1 MNRITALLFAF
12 AALLT
17 HVLVVHRDLGGT
29 FGAPYESVH
38 VAFRLARNL
47 VTEGSLHWW
56 RDPATAETVG
66 GLWSYPSPLL
76 VLISSVFERLYLP
89 VTRGV
94 QVTGIVSVLATVW
107 LCTRFDL
114 TRILSVVSAV
124 LLVSCGAVAAA
135 GGSGTEWPIVMA
147 LATTAFVA
155 VEKNRPF
162 AAAISLAL
170 LAVSSAA
177 SVVLVAILFVQSLLR
192 DELFGSPSRARRLL
206 FFLPAAAAL
215 ALAEWAGASLLHDV
229 KRTFTWAPDD
239 AAQGLAQLRDF
250 LVSTVSP
257 LLLIYPLVA
266 LFRREL
272 SPVGR
277 RALVIAVAWCAVT
290 VLGGGGPLTF
300 DLGFVPA
307 LPFAFIAIQEGLRMA
322 LDTYRPALERLAW
335 ISILTT
341 SVGSLAVNRFPGE
354 SPNAG
359 EQTVVARLLTPRANR
374 WPDSDRTLGRSSL
387 YSEVRDTNKLRR
399 IGGFLR
405 DRLPADATLLTP
417 WPGAIGYLA
426 NFRVMDMLGR
436 TDALPGYPPASW
448 SPSPPRAHLASAL
461 SEEPEYILPWLNG
474 IDVLLDE
481 QARSKL
487 PEYVLGLDPEDSPA
501 HREELNALLAPYEP
515 VVTVGRER
523 TTATPI
529 KPLLLL
535 RRAGTFTPPEVR
547 HRTRKGTLE
556 FVAGFAPPGPE
567 QPVAD
572 LPQVFDTIITAV
584 RADGSR
590 VVLDP
595 LGLERAT
602 LGESDRL
609 LTTNGLV
616 IDPRWDDAVSLLRI
630 PLQSL
635 RAEPRT
641 ERLEVRLLHHRLP
654 TDLGI
659 SDAAAPYVFEVR

>member
-29 FGAPYESVH
+29 FGAPYESAH

-47 VTEGSLHWW
+47 VTEGSVHWW

-192 DELFGSPSRARRLL
+192 DELFGSPSRARRVL

-215 ALAEWAGASLLHDV
+215 ALAEWAGASLLHDL

-307 LPFAFIAIQEGLRMA
+307 LL
-322 LDTYRPALERLAW
+322 
-335 ISILTT
+335 
-341 SVGSLAVNRFPGE
+341 
-354 SPNAG
+354 
-359 EQTVVARLLTPRANR
+359 
-374 WPDSDRTLGRSSL
+374 
-387 YSEVRDTNKLRR
+387 
-399 IGGFLR
+399 
-405 DRLPADATLLTP
+405 
-417 WPGAIGYLA
+417 
-426 NFRVMDMLGR
+426 
-436 TDALPGYPPASW
+436 
-448 SPSPPRAHLASAL
+448 
-461 SEEPEYILPWLNG
+461 
-474 IDVLLDE
+474 
-481 QARSKL
+481 
-487 PEYVLGLDPEDSPA
+487 
-501 HREELNALLAPYEP
+501 
-515 VVTVGRER
+515 
-523 TTATPI
+523 
-529 KPLLLL
+529 
-535 RRAGTFTPPEVR
+535 
-547 HRTRKGTLE
+547 
-556 FVAGFAPPGPE
+556 
-567 QPVAD
+567 
-572 LPQVFDTIITAV
+572 
-584 RADGSR
+584 
-590 VVLDP
+590 
-595 LGLERAT
+595 
-602 LGESDRL
+602 
-609 LTTNGLV
+609 
-616 IDPRWDDAVSLLRI
+616 
-630 PLQSL
+630 
-635 RAEPRT
+635 
-641 ERLEVRLLHHRLP
+641 
-654 TDLGI
+654 
-659 SDAAAPYVFEVR
+659 

>member
-17 HVLVVHRDLGGT
+17 HVLVVHRDLEGT
-29 FGAPYESVH
+29 FGAPYESAH

-47 VTEGSLHWW
+47 VTEGSVFWW

-76 VLISSVFERLYLP
+76 VFISSIFERLYLP

-147 LATTAFVA
+147 LGTTAFVA
-155 VEKNRPF
+155 IEKNRPIS
-162 AAAISLAL
+162 AALALAL
-170 LAVSSAA
+170 LAISSAA
-177 SVVLVAILFVQSLLR
+177 SVVLVAVLFVQSMRR
-192 DELFGSPSRARRLL
+192 DELFGSPSRARRVL

-215 ALAEWAGASLLHDV
+215 TLAEWAGASLIDDV
-229 KRTFTWAPDD
+229 KRAFSWPPLD
-239 AAQGLAQLRDF
+239 AARGLAQLRDF

-257 LLLIYPLVA
+257 ILLIYPLVA

-277 RALVIAVAWCAVT
+277 RALVIALAWCAVT

-300 DLGFVPA
+300 DLAFVPA

-322 LDTYRPALERLAW
+322 LDTYRPTVERLAW
-335 ISILTT
+335 ISILFT

-354 SPNAG
+354 SPNEG
-359 EQTVVARLLTPRANR
+359 DQTVVARLLAPRAER
-374 WPDSDRTLGRSSL
+374 WPESDRTLGRSSL

-405 DRLPADATLLTP
+405 DRLPEDATLLTP

-426 NFRVMDMLGR
+426 PFRVMDMLGR
-436 TDALPGYPPASW
+436 TDALPGYQPASW
-448 SPSPPRAHLASAL
+448 SPAPPRAHIAAAL
-461 SEEPEYILPWLNG
+461 SREPEYILPWLNG
-474 IDVLLDE
+474 LDVV
-481 QARSKL
+481 SKDGLESGL
-487 PEYVLGLDPEDSPA
+487 PEYILRIDAEDSPA
-501 HREELNALLAPYEP
+501 HREELSGLMSSYEP
-515 VVTVGRER
+515 VVTVGRQK
-523 TTATPI
+523 TAARLI
-529 KPLLLL
+529 DPLLLL
-535 RRAGTFTPPEVR
+535 RRVGTFTPPDIR
-547 HRTRKGTLE
+547 HRKRRGVLE
-556 FVAGFAPPGPE
+556 FVAGFAPPDPE
-567 QPVAD
+567 SPAAD

-595 LGLERAT
+595 LGLERT
-602 LGESDRL
+602 TPGEGDRL

-616 IDPRWDDAVSLLRI
+616 IDPRWPDAVCLLRI

-635 RAEPRT
+635 RAAPRT
-641 ERLEVRLLHHRLP
+641 ERVEVRLIHHRLP
-654 TDLGI
+654 AGSGI
-659 SDAAAPYVFEVR
+659 SDAAEPYVFEVR

>member
-17 HVLVVHRDLGGT
+17 HVLVVHRDDGGT
-29 FGAPYESVH
+29 FGAPYESAH

-47 VTEGSLHWW
+47 VTEGSVFWW

-76 VLISSVFERLYLP
+76 VFIGSVFERLYLP

-94 QVTGIVSVLATVW
+94 QVTGILSVLATVW

-135 GGSGTEWPIVMA
+135 GGSGTEWPFVMA
-147 LATTAFVA
+147 LGTTAFVA
-155 VEKNRPF
+155 IEKDRPV
-162 AAAISLAL
+162 AAALALAL
-170 LAVSSAA
+170 LAISSAA
-177 SVVLVAILFVQSLLR
+177 SVLLVLLLFVQSMLR
-192 DELFGSPSRARRLL
+192 PELFGSPSRTRRVL
-206 FFLPAAAAL
+206 FFLPAAATL
-215 ALAEWAGASLLHDV
+215 ALAEWAGASLLTDV
-229 KRTFTWAPDD
+229 ERIFTWAPED

-257 LLLIYPLVA
+257 ILLVYPLVA
-266 LFRREL
+266 LLRREL

-277 RALVIAVAWCAVT
+277 RALVIAISWCAVT

-300 DLGFVPA
+300 DLAFVPA

-322 LDTYRPALERLAW
+322 LDTYRPMLERVAW
-335 ISILTT
+335 ISILLT

-359 EQTVVARLLTPRANR
+359 EQTVVARLLAPRAER
-374 WPDSDRTLGRSSL
+374 WPEPDRTLGRPSL
-387 YSEVRDTNKLRR
+387 YSEVRDTNTLRH

-405 DRLPADATLLTP
+405 DRLPGDATLLTP

-426 NFRVMDMLGR
+426 PFRVMDMLGR
-436 TDALPGYPPASW
+436 TDALPGHEPASW
-448 SPSPPRAHLASAL
+448 SPSPPRTHLAAAL

-474 IDVLLDE
+474 LTMVVGDE
-481 QARSKL
+481 LL
-487 PEYVLGLDPEDSPA
+487 PEYILGLDPEDSPA
-501 HREELNALLAPYEP
+501 HREALGGLMSSYEP
-515 VVTVGRER
+515 MVTAGRQDTGAAR
-523 TTATPI
+523 I
-529 KPLLLL
+529 DPLVLL
-535 RRAGTFTPPEVR
+535 RRVGTFTPPDIR
-547 HRTRKGTLE
+547 HRTRRGVLE

-567 QPVAD
+567 GPVAD

-584 RADGSR
+584 RSDGSR
-590 VVLDP
+590 LVLDP
-595 LGLERAT
+595 LGAERPPQGT
-602 LGESDRL
+602 GDRL
-609 LTTNGLV
+609 LSTSGLV
-616 IDPRWDDAVSLLRI
+616 IDPRWPDAVSLLRV

-635 RAEPRT
+635 RTEPRI
-641 ERLEVRLLHHRLP
+641 ERLEVRLLHHLLP
-654 TDLGI
+654 AGSRF
-659 SDAAAPYVFEVR
+659 SDAAEPYVFEVR

>member
-29 FGAPYESVH
+29 FGAPYESAH

-47 VTEGSLHWW
+47 VTEGSVHWW

-147 LATTAFVA
+147 LGTTAFVA
-155 VEKNRPF
+155 IEKNRPF
-162 AAAISLAL
+162 AAALSLAL
-170 LAVSSAA
+170 LTISSAA
-177 SVVLVAILFVQSLLR
+177 SVVLVAILFAQSMLR
-192 DELFGSPSRARRLL
+192 DELFGSPSRARRVL
-206 FFLPAAAAL
+206 FFLPAVASL
-215 ALAEWAGASLLHDV
+215 ALAESAGASLLQEV
-229 KRTFTWAPDD
+229 GRTFTWAPDD
-239 AAQGLAQLRDF
+239 AARGAKQLRDF

-257 LLLIYPLVA
+257 VLLIYPLVA
-266 LFRREL
+266 LFRSEL
-272 SPVGR
+272 APVGR
-277 RALVIAVAWCAVT
+277 RALFIAVAWCVVT

-335 ISILTT
+335 VSILTT
-341 SVGSLAVNRFPGE
+341 SVGSLAVNRFPGV

-359 EQTVVARLLTPRANR
+359 EQPVVARLLAPSAER
-374 WPDSDRTLGRSSL
+374 WPEPDRTLGRASL

-426 NFRVMDMLGR
+426 SFRVMDLLGR
-436 TDALPGYPPASW
+436 TDALPGHPPASW
-448 SPSPPRAHLASAL
+448 SPSPPRAHLEAAL

-474 IDVLLDE
+474 LDLVVDGDV
-481 QARSKL
+481 SSYL
-487 PEYVLGLDPEDSPA
+487 PEYILRLDPEDSPA
-501 HREELNALLAPYEP
+501 HREGLMGLMSSYEP
-515 VVTVGRER
+515 VVTVGRR
-523 TTATPI
+523 NTSATPI
-529 KPLLLL
+529 DPLLLL
-535 RRAGTFTPPEVR
+535 RRVGTFTPPEIR
-547 HRTRKGTLE
+547 HRKRRGTLE
-556 FVAGFAPPGPE
+556 FIAGFAPAGPE
-567 QPVAD
+567 HPVAD

-595 LGLERAT
+595 VGLERTAQ
-602 LGESDRL
+602 GSDEPMR
-609 LTTNGLV
+609 TTKGLV
-616 IDPRWDDAVSLLRI
+616 IDPRWPDAVSLLRI
-630 PLQSL
+630 PLQAL
-635 RAEPRT
+635 GAEPEI
-641 ERLEVRLLHHRLP
+641 ERMEVRLVHHGLP
-654 TDLGI
+654 TDSGI